1 MHPSFAE
8 LRWVKQPFWET
19 FLLKNA
25 QADSNQEKAADKP
38 KSKDILQN
46 NWQHASEVKE
56 KERKVMKE
64 KERHAKELSP
74 IRRE

>member
-1 MHPSFAE
+1 MDMHPSFAE

-38 KSKDILQN
+38 KSKDIVQNTVPDQFSLQM
-46 NWQHASEVKE
+46 S
-56 KERKVMKE
+56 R
-64 KERHAKELSP
+64 S
-74 IRRE
+74 